1 MLESMRPLVDVHAHL
16 ADPVFD
22 PDRDDV
28 LERAGEVGVT
38 AVVSVGESLADA
50 ERNLDLARAYP
61 GRILPALGLFPT
73 RLDPNEASSIEA
85 LARERRGELVAIGE
99 VGLDH
104 WMVKDEAGRSL
115 QRVLFERFVALAAEL
130 DLPLNVHSRSTGRE
144 TIAVLL
150 DRGARRVVL
159 HAFDGRAA
167 TAAPAVEAGY
177 FFSIPPSVG
186 RSAQKRKLVA
196 RLPLACLLLETDS
209 PVLGP
214 EPGVR
219 NEPANLRLSLQAVAE
234 IKGMAEEAVA
244 ETIAENTRRLFGDRI
259 P

>member
-1 MLESMRPLVDVHAHL
+1 MPASGISPRKPPWPAPSLISMFSTPTMRKVFAAKLSGACSGASCGKGKPKKL
-16 ADPVFD
+16 A
-22 PDRDDV
+22 
-28 LERAGEVGVT
+28 G
-38 AVVSVGESLADA
+38 S
-50 ERNLDLARAYP
+50 
-61 GRILPALGLFPT
+61 
-73 RLDPNEASSIEA
+73 PNEASSIEA

-159 HAFDGRAA
+159 HAFDGRAS

-177 FFSIPPSVG
+177 FFSVPPSVV

-234 IKGMAEEAVA
+234 IKGMPEEALA

-259 P
+259 V